1 VLGEKF
7 VDTDLIHTQRR
18 TIAQDAQNDRSVR
31 PQRAADSKWTLFGP
45 LRLGAM

>member
-18 TIAQDAQNDRSVR
+18 TIVQDAQSDRSAR
-31 PQRAADSKWTLFGP
+31 PQRAAGSKRTLFGR